1 MTFSNQLYDNI
12 FSDFLVSTEINV
24 SLDKLK
30 KEIYDIRDNSDNDT
44 RSGRNSFQTS
54 WCEDTDK
61 EELQLLKNHI
71 VDYTNMFVS
80 KKFGNLQVERCT
92 WWININPPNGFNVIH
107 NHGNIE
113 LVGNFYVQTAKN
125 SGLLE
130 IVRNDGSVYNRLGRK
145 LSTFKCECKTG
156 RFYMMPG
163 HLWHYV
169 SDNYSEED
177 RISISYNIG
186 LKTVK

>member
-1 MTFSNQLYDNI
+1 MAFSNTMYDNI
-12 FSDFLVSTEINV
+12 FSDFLVSTDIDV

-30 KEIYDIRDNSDNDT
+30 DEIYEIKNSTENNT
-44 RSGRNSFQTS
+44 RSGRNSFQTP

-61 EELQLLKNHI
+61 EELQSLKNN
-71 VDYTNMFVS
+71 VVQFTNNFIT
-80 KKFGNLQVERCT
+80 KKFGNLEVTRCT

-113 LVGNFYVQTAKN
+113 LVGNFYVQTAED

-130 IVRNDGSVYNRLGRK
+130 IVRNDGSVYNILGRK
-145 LSTFKCECKTG
+145 SSTFKCECKTG

-169 SDNYSEED
+169 SDNYSETD
-177 RISISYNIG
+177 RISLSYNLG
-186 LKTVK
+186 LKTIK

>member
-1 MTFSNQLYDNI
+1 MTFSNTFYDII
-12 FSDFLVSTEINV
+12 FSDFLISTKIDV

-30 KEIYDIRDNSDNDT
+30 NEIYDIRDESDNNT
-44 RSGRNSFQTS
+44 RSGRNSFQSS

-61 EELQLLKNHI
+61 EELQLLRNHI
-71 VDYTNMFVS
+71 IKFANDFASEKFNTMEVDM
-80 KKFGNLQVERCT
+80 CT
-92 WWININPPNGFNVIH
+92 WWVNINPPNGYNVIH

-113 LVGNFYVQTAKN
+113 LVGNFYVQNGKEY
-125 SGLLE
+125 GQLE
-130 IVRNDGSVYNRLGRK
+130 ILRNDGSVYNRLGRK
-145 LSTFKCECKTG
+145 LSTFKCDCEVG

-169 SDNYSEED
+169 SNNYSDED

-186 LKTVK
+186 LKTK

>member
-12 FSDFLVSTEINV
+12 FSDFLVSTEIDV

-30 KEIYDIRDNSDNDT
+30 DEIYEIRDTSDNDT
-44 RSGRNSFQTS
+44 RSGRNSFQSS

-61 EELQLLKNHI
+61 KELQLLKNYVI
-71 VDYTNMFVS
+71 DYTNNFVS
-80 KKFGNLQVERCT
+80 EKFGNLEVERCT

-113 LVGNFYVQTAKN
+113 LVGNFYVDSGN
-125 SGLLE
+125 DYGLLE

-145 LSTFKCECKTG
+145 YSTFKCDCVVG

-169 SDNYSEED
+169 SNNYSDED

-186 LKTVK
+186 LKTK